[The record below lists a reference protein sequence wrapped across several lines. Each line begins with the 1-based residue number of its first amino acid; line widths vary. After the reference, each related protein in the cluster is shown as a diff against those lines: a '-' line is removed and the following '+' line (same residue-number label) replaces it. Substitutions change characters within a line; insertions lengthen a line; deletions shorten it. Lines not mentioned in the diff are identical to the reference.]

1 MKDLNQYILE
11 KLHPSKFK
19 KEKEIYF
26 KYFDEFVDKFK
37 NEETDFGKP
46 IKYEKDNIEVGKC
59 YIMSE
64 NDIRWNGCD
73 FTGGFYII
81 LGKIKRNNY
90 NKNGYYIL
98 QLVTTFTDEDLPE
111 TDTLTIDF
119 CEWNSSTKDV
129 DIQSSA
135 FIKEPDGGGYLP
147 KIPYSSILKL
157 INSGLKDLHEYDDI
171 EKYMRKFEKYK

>member
-1 MKDLNQYILE
+1 MKYLSQYIQE

-26 KYFDEFVDKFK
+26 DSFEKFADKFK

-46 IKYEKDNIEVGKC
+46 IEYEKGNVEVGKC

-64 NDIRWNGCD
+64 DDIRWNACD
-73 FTGGFYII
+73 DIGGFYII
-81 LGKIKRNNY
+81 LKNINKVY

-98 QLVTTFTDEDLPE
+98 QLSAIFDKD
-111 TDTLTIDF
+111 DIIKQDRLTIDF
-119 CEWNSSTKDV
+119 CEWNTDTRDI

-135 FIKEPDGGGYLP
+135 FIKEKDGGDHIE
-147 KIPYSSILKL
+147 KIPYSRILEIINGGL
-157 INSGLKDLHEYDDI
+157 INLDTYDDI
-171 EKYMRKFEKYK
+171 KKYINKFETL